1 MSLLI
6 LVLHMQLQLRSVYYM
21 EITVFIDKQ
30 KRQKGTTIQSPSY
43 EQVNGSCLCLCLFFL
58 SNFFIFIHFSLINS
72 ELY

>member
-43 EQVNGSCLCLCLFFL
+43 EQVNESCLCLCLVFYKQLFPFYSFFT
-58 SNFFIFIHFSLINS
+58 